1 MPHEDFAPLTPSKF
15 AETADMPPEEFR
27 RAGREVVDWIADY
40 LANAGDL
47 PVLPRVAPGDLRNAL
62 PASAPDSP
70 ESIDAI
76 LRDFRELVVPAN
88 THWNHP
94 RFHAY
99 FSVSASG
106 PGILAEAL
114 IAALNVNHMLW
125 KSSPAGTE
133 LELVTLA
140 WLRQWLGLPENFFG
154 VIFDTASISTM
165 HALIAARD
173 YVDPECRTRGSR
185 GDLVIYTSEQA
196 HSSVEKGAIA
206 IGLGQQNVR
215 KIEVDAEFRMRPA
228 ALRAA
233 LEADVA
239 AGRKPCC
246 VVPTVGT
253 TSTTSIDPVKAIVE
267 ISNEFGAWV
276 HVDGAYGGMAAILP
290 ELRYI
295 LDGTENAHSL
305 VVNPHKWL
313 FTPVDCSVLYTNRP
327 DVLRAALSLSAEYL
341 RTGQDDTA
349 VNLMDYGVPLGRRFR
364 SLKLWFVM
372 RYFGLQRVRAIL
384 RSHIEWAQQ
393 LAEEME
399 AHGAFE
405 VAAPTPFSLVCFRYK
420 GTDDQNRELLD
431 RINRGGVAFLSHT
444 VLNGRFVLR
453 LAIGNIRTTKADV
466 KRVWEAIQAEAGL
479 LGPLVS

>member
-1 MPHEDFAPLTPSKF
+1 
-15 AETADMPPEEFR
+15 MPPEEFR
-27 RAGREVVDWIADY
+27 RAGHEVIEWIADY
-40 LANAGDL
+40 LANIREL

-62 PASAPDSP
+62 PASAPESS
-70 ESIDAI
+70 ESIDDI

-140 WLRQWLGLPENFFG
+140 WLRQWLGLSDKFFG
-154 VIFDTASISTM
+154 MIFDTASISTM

-185 GDLVIYTSEQA
+185 GDLIVYTSEQA

-215 KIEVDAEFRMRPA
+215 KIAVDAAFRMRPD
-228 ALRAA
+228 ALRTA
-233 LEADVA
+233 LEMDVA
-239 AGRKPCC
+239 AGKRPCC

-253 TSTTSIDPVKAIVE
+253 TSTTSIDPVKEVVAIA
-267 ISNEFGAWV
+267 NALGAWV
-276 HVDGAYGGMAAILP
+276 HVDGAYGGCGAILP
-290 ELRYI
+290 ELRHI
-295 LDGTENAHSL
+295 LDGVENAHSL

-327 DVLRAALSLSAEYL
+327 DVLRSALSLVAEYL
-341 RTGQDDTA
+341 RTGQDETA

-372 RYFGLQRVRAIL
+372 RYFGLERVQAIL
-384 RSHIEWAQQ
+384 RSHIEWAQE
-393 LAEEME
+393 LARQME
-399 AHGAFE
+399 AHGSFE

-453 LAIGNIRTTKADV
+453 LAIGNIRTTRTDIQ
-466 KRVWEAIQAEAGL
+466 RVWDAIQAEACDL
-479 LGPLVS
+479 

>member
-1 MPHEDFAPLTPSKF
+1 MPHENSAPLAQSRF

-27 RAGREVVDWIADY
+27 RAGHELIEWIADY
-40 LANAGDL
+40 LANVGEL

-62 PASAPDSP
+62 PASAPESS
-70 ESIDAI
+70 ESIDDI

-114 IAALNVNHMLW
+114 IATLNVNHMLW
-125 KSSPAGTE
+125 RSSPAGTE
-133 LELVTLA
+133 LELVTLS
-140 WLRQWLGLPENFFG
+140 WLRQWIGLSDKFFG
-154 VIFDTASISTM
+154 MIFDTASISTM

-185 GDLVIYTSEQA
+185 GDLIVYTSEQA

-215 KIEVDAEFRMRPA
+215 KIGVDAEFRMRA
-228 ALRAA
+228 DALRST

-239 AGRKPCC
+239 AGKKPCC

-253 TSTTSIDPVKAIVE
+253 TSTTSIDPVKEIAAIA
-267 ISNEFGAWV
+267 NEFGAWV
-276 HVDGAYGGMAAILP
+276 HVDGAYGGCGAILP
-290 ELRYI
+290 ELRHI
-295 LDGTENAHSL
+295 LDGAESAHSL

-327 DVLRAALSLSAEYL
+327 DVLRSALSLVAEYL
-341 RTGQDDTA
+341 RTSQDETA

-372 RYFGLQRVRAIL
+372 RYFGLERVRNIL
-384 RSHIEWAQQ
+384 RSHVAWAQE
-393 LAEEME
+393 LAQQME
-399 AHGAFE
+399 AHGSFE

-453 LAIGNIRTTKADV
+453 LAIGNIRTTRADIQ
-466 KRVWEAIQAEAGL
+466 RVWDTIQAEACDL
-479 LGPLVS
+479 